1 MINPLEA
8 IFDAKRIRVIGISGA
23 GKSTLSRELGA
34 ILDLP
39 VIHMDVEF
47 WQPGWVEPDREIWH
61 AKIAELA
68 QRDRW
73 IMDGNFG
80 GSMHI
85 TLPPADVII
94 HLTSSTIAAIW
105 GITIRRFQ
113 RDWRTRSDL
122 AEGCVEQ
129 FDPEFFEYVWTFN
142 RGTRAKV
149 EAHVEEFGADKP
161 LVTLNGRT
169 DARRLVS
176 ELQNALPG

>member
-8 IFDAKRIRVIGISGA
+8 ILDAKRIRVIGISGA
-23 GKSTLSRELGA
+23 GKSTLSRKLGA

-47 WQPGWVEPDREIWH
+47 WQPGWVEPDKEIWH

-68 QRDRW
+68 QRDQW

-80 GSMHI
+80 GSMQI
-85 TLPPADVII
+85 TMPPADAII
-94 HLTSSTIAAIW
+94 HLTCNTIAAIW

-113 RDWRTRSDL
+113 PDWRTRSDL

-129 FDPEFFEYVWTFN
+129 LDPEFFKYVWTFN
-142 RGTRAKV
+142 RGTRATV
-149 EAHVEEFGADKP
+149 EAHIAEFAADKP
-161 LVTLNGRT
+161 LLMLNGRA
-169 DARRLVS
+169 DARRLVR
-176 ELQNALPG
+176 ELQNAHPV